1 MKVFDFA
8 SAASTTVTV
17 PGQYNVTQGVNAG
30 HTFVVNEI
38 GAGTYCN
45 NSTLTEINI
54 PATVTSVKSVAFSGC
69 TMLNKVTFGSEEPV
83 ELEDDPFDG
92 VTKNKC
98 AIYVPS
104 NIVKAY
110 RESNSLWDEFIFAV
124 PVVTAK
130 KFVSFCSDVPFTTRQ
145 FNGKKWVAPSNI
157 WMYWI
162 DKAKNNS
169 TSITMTATRDFET
182 KVIPAGFGL
191 VIKTTDQGASGYIFM
206 PPVGANEKSDL
217 IADNNRMKG
226 VTVRT
231 QMGDIVDANP
241 DNNYYILTENKFR
254 LVESGFLGAGL
265 AYLELP
271 KSFVS
276 AKTIILED
284 DVTDGI
290 KLIDGDE
297 QNAGNIYDI
306 QGRKVETA
314 TKGIYIVN
322 GKKVVIK

>member
-1 MKVFDFA
+1 
-8 SAASTTVTV
+8 
-17 PGQYNVTQGVNAG
+17 
-30 HTFVVNEI
+30 
-38 GAGTYCN
+38 
-45 NSTLTEINI
+45 
-54 PATVTSVKSVAFSGC
+54 
-69 TMLNKVTFGSEEPV
+69 
-83 ELEDDPFDG
+83 
-92 VTKNKC
+92 
-98 AIYVPS
+98 
-104 NIVKAY
+104 
-110 RESNSLWDEFIFAV
+110 
-124 PVVTAK
+124 
-130 KFVSFCSDVPFTTRQ
+130 
-145 FNGKKWVAPSNI
+145 
-157 WMYWI
+157 
-162 DKAKNNS
+162 
-169 TSITMTATRDFET
+169 
-182 KVIPAGFGL
+182 
-191 VIKTTDQGASGYIFM
+191 M